1 MKHVGEAL
9 QGATKCLIGIATYGI
24 VTNKDHLLESERNN
38 FGGKFKYNVASS
50 LVEQGEEKFIYIRP
64 AFNVVSTYM

>member
-24 VTNKDHLLESERNN
+24 VTNKDNLLESEKNN
-38 FGGKFKYNVASS
+38 FGGKFKYNVASKTFGGS
-50 LVEQGEEKFIYIRP
+50 L
-64 AFNVVSTYM
+64 